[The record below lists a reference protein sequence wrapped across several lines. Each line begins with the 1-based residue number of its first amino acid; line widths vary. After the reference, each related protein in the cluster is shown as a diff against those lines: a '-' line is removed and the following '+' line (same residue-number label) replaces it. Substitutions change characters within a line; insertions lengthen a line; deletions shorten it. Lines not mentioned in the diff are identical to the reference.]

1 MNLQTYVLVDFENL
15 QPKNLERLRGGQY
28 VVQVFVGARQSK
40 IPVGVAMA
48 VHAMG
53 TDAQYVQIEG
63 QGRNALDFHLAFQI
77 GRLSTLNPAT
87 PIRVVSKDAG
97 YDPLIKHLVAQ
108 GIDCRRVDSIAEI
121 VPERVRRTGSTEAGD
136 AQHADESQGTTGG
149 LADMRLI
156 TSTVKSNPAGS
167 ENSSR
172 RPRIATVVA
181 SRRCEDADLLRQIDE
196 VVKQIWKLEPR
207 SRPSKRQKF
216 LNAMKNVLRER
227 ADPARREAIFEQL
240 LLRRFIALD
249 VNKISYLK
257 QAAEVIAAEA
267 CPSDETQEAVVSFN
281 EIPF

>member
-121 VPERVRRTGSTEAGD
+121 VPERFRRAEVTGAIEAPD
-136 AQHADESQGTTGG
+136 ASESPGPNVG
-149 LADMRLI
+149 LADTRLI
-156 TSTVKSNPAGS
+156 ASPVNSQPSGA
-167 ENSSR
+167 EISSR

-181 SRRCEDADLLRQIDE
+181 SRRCEDVDLLRQIDV
-196 VVKQIWKLEPR
+196 VVKQIWKQELR
-207 SRPSKRQKF
+207 SRPTKRQKF
-216 LNAMKNVLRER
+216 VNAIKNVLRDQ
-227 ADPARREAIFEQL
+227 ADLARCEAIFEQL

-249 VNKISYLK
+249 VAKISYLK
-257 QAAEVIAAEA
+257 QTAEA
-267 CPSDETQEAVVSFN
+267 SVAEPCPSDESPETGVSFN